1 MIEEEKRKNAFEA
14 AKAALEKLFQKYP
27 PSAKQMVTPIVEQ
40 IAFTAFCRG
49 KVHLHRRREKEKAL
63 CQKRSGIQ
71 DAEQSIPILYDN
83 FDGDIGERN
92 GEMVIESTPIL
103 YDNSDEDIGE
113 CNDEMIVENE
123 QSIDNVGNTI
133 YEIVAEDEQNHEN
146 DNIANG
152 DTASVGDLVT
162 KNSETSIYDY
172 FYKISAILAD
182 NAYFRGKIRAS
193 RAQKSAK
200 VRCSM

>member
-1 MIEEEKRKNAFEA
+1 MIDEEKRENAIEA

-49 KVHLHRRREKEKAL
+49 KVHLHRRREKENAL
-63 CQKRSGIQ
+63 CQKRSGFQ
-71 DAEQSIPILYDN
+71 DASNLNESI
-83 FDGDIGERN
+83 
-92 GEMVIESTPIL
+92 PIL

-113 CNDEMIVENE
+113 FNDEMIFENE
-123 QSIDNVGNTI
+123 QSVDNVGNTI
-133 YEIVAEDEQNHEN
+133 SEIVAEDEQNQEKV
-146 DNIANG
+146 NIANG
-152 DTASVGDLVT
+152 DTTSVGDLVT

-193 RAQKSAK
+193 RAQESAK
-200 VRCSM
+200 VRMYVKRIIYNFKKLN